1 MEDVEKWFEKAEKDY
16 SLAEDN
22 QKIGNHGASMFFCHQ
37 SAEKALKA
45 LQLKETGEKS
55 YSHNLLAISNKI
67 EVADFE
73 ELLAEL
79 NPFYT
84 GFRYPDEDSPEVE
97 KPEEILEET
106 GELLEWIKKQLRE

>member
-1 MEDVEKWFEKAEKDY
+1 MRDVEKWFEKAESDY
-16 SLAEDN
+16 ELAEDN
-22 QKIGNHGASMFFCHQ
+22 FSIDNEGAAMFFSHQ

-45 LQLKETGEKS
+45 LQIDEEGSKDF
-55 YSHNLLAISNKI
+55 SHNLLSISQGLNLEK
-67 EVADFE
+67 FE

-97 KPEEILEET
+97 NPEEILEET
-106 GELLEWIKKQLRE
+106 GELLEWIKKQLNK